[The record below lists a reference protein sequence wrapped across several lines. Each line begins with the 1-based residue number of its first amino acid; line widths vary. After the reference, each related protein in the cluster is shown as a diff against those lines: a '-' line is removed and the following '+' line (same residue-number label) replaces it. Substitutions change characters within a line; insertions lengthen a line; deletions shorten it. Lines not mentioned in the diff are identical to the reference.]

1 MAEDEIGFERAAP
14 VRRLV
19 RKLSVA
25 QRGPTKA
32 NGLCGERKRSGCGW
46 MFPERGTEQSNT
58 CADEARGRIH
68 VHPDASRR
76 GVDGCGGLRSRIFL
90 FNGCFATYT
99 SSVSLIG

>member
-1 MAEDEIGFERAAP
+1 M
-14 VRRLV
+14 RRLV

-76 GVDGCGGLRSRIFL
+76 GVDGCAYRIMEEESEFEL
-90 FNGCFATYT
+90 ASF
-99 SSVSLIG
+99 I